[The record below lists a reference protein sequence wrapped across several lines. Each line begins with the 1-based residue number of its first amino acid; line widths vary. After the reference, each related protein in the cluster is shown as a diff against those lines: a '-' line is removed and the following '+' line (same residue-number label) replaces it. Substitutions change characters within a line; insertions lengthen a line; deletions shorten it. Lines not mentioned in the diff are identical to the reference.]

1 MAFILT
7 EFMYGVLQNIKMI
20 LGTKISATYV
30 DIFGDALVAWKKLLQ
45 TVILNWFFWVLF
57 IYGTWQYLYRVL
69 PIRNKLWKSLCINSV
84 IYITLDIIKF

>member
-45 TVILNWFFWVLF
+45 TVSLNWFLWALLT
-57 IYGTWQYLYRVL
+57 YGTSQHLYTVL
-69 PIRNKLWKSLCINSV
+69 PMLNKL
-84 IYITLDIIKF
+84 